1 MPEKKQP
8 KKNTKKQPKKRGRK
22 PKPKTDKK
30 DKPPPKK
37 RGRKPKGGKI
47 INKEQINTKI
57 PSENKQNIILHLKCN
72 SSNLDKDG
80 CGIFSASSYN
90 PEINEPSSYN
100 LNSNSKMT
108 NLNYQNI
115 IHNSINK
122 KVENKV
128 IKVLEEK
135 EEKNEDINIKEIWQK
150 LEILKRNLKNNNI
163 SDKRSSCFWCT
174 YNFDNP
180 PIHIPKKYVNECYD
194 VYGCFCSPEC
204 AVSYLKNENIDSS
217 TLWERYALLNNIY
230 GKIYDYSKN
239 IKPAPSPYYTLEKY
253 YGNLSI
259 QEYRQLLKNENLL
272 MIVDKPMTKIL
283 PELYEENNELP
294 TVYNNLLNNTHKK
307 SNKFRLKRKT
317 NNNSKSELFQNNFGF
332 SNV

>member
-1 MPEKKQP
+1 M
-8 KKNTKKQPKKRGRK
+8 TDKKQPKKRGRK
-22 PKPKTDKK
+22 PKPKKEQK
-30 DKPPPKK
+30 EKPPPKK

-47 INKEQINTKI
+47 INKDQINTKI
-57 PSENKQNIILHLKCN
+57 YTENKQNIILNLKCN
-72 SSNLDKDG
+72 SEHLDKDN
-80 CGIFSASSYN
+80 CSMFSASNYN
-90 PEINEPSSYN
+90 PEINEPSSFN
-100 LNSNSKMT
+100 LNSNSKIT

-115 IHNSINK
+115 IQNSITK

-128 IKVLEEK
+128 IKICKQK
-135 EEKNEDINIKEIWQK
+135 EEKSTNINIKEIWQK

-180 PIHIPKKYVNECYD
+180 PIHIPSKIVNECYD

-230 GKIYDYSKN
+230 GKIYNYSKN
-239 IKPAPSPYYTLEKY
+239 IKPAPSPFYTLEKY

-272 MIVDKPMTKIL
+272 MVVDKPMTKIL

-294 TVYNNLLNNTHKK
+294 SVYNNLLSNAKKNNKQA
-307 SNKFRLKRKT
+307 FRLKRKT
-317 NNNSKSELFQNNFGF
+317 YNNSKNELFQNNFGF